1 MLIVNENS
9 RYFIPAPSVGSVLG
23 DAELAVLSR
32 LIRSG
37 ESLSQGRW
45 RDKFEQAMREHIGSR
60 YAMTVTSG
68 TVAVMLAV
76 HLLDLAPGD
85 EVIVTPQTF
94 KATADPLLAH
104 DVTVRFCDVEPD
116 TLNVDVASFES
127 LITPRTRALILVHYG
142 GRPARMDEIMRVARR
157 HGVRVIEDCAH
168 ALGAL
173 YRGRRPG
180 VLGDIGCFS
189 FHSSKNITTLGEGGM
204 VTFDDPEWA
213 ERIDR
218 IRSNA
223 ADGVFVPSP
232 LLAGPYKRSE
242 PWMMWAGDSYEK
254 QCLSVR
260 HPGSNA
266 TLSEAGAAVGLTQ
279 LQRLK
284 ELTERRRWIAGRLT
298 QTLAEFPYVR
308 LAEVPEDIYHPYHL
322 FTFFIQQGQGKSRDE
337 VIRALEDAGV
347 QVQVRYF
354 PLHLR
359 PEWRG
364 RGHRLGECPV
374 TERIWF
380 HEQVNLPC
388 YPSMIDGQVEH
399 LVLALKSALAGRRG
413 IGDGGASSYEEAR
426 A

>member
-1 MLIVNENS
+1 MPIVNANS
-9 RYFIPAPSVGSVLG
+9 RFFIPAPSVGSVLG
-23 DAELAVLSR
+23 DAELAVLSK

-157 HGVRVIEDCAH
+157 HGIRVIEDCAH

-213 ERIDR
+213 ERVDR

-232 LLAGPYKRSE
+232 LVAGPYKRSE

-254 QCLSVR
+254 LCLRVR

-284 ELTERRRWIAGRLT
+284 ELAERRRWIAGRLT
-298 QTLAEFPYVR
+298 ETLAEFPHVR
-308 LAEVPEDIYHPYHL
+308 VAEVPEDIYHPYHL
-322 FTFFIQQGQGKSRDE
+322 FTFFIQQGQGTSRDE
-337 VIRALEDAGV
+337 LIRALEDAGV
-347 QVQVRYF
+347 QVQLRYF

-388 YPSMIDGQVEH
+388 YPSMTDTQVEH
-399 LVLALKSALAGRRG
+399 LVLALKSALTKRRG